1 MVEQSGTALLLEQI
15 CNHHEDKIM
24 PLGAFKAA
32 LMGTAG
38 VSTGDVVLLHD
49 TDYSNAA
56 SASITSGIDSTY
68 GEYIFKFYNINPA
81 TDNTTFHF
89 QVNATDG
96 ADYNDSAITSTYFR
110 VLHDE
115 ADSDT
120 TLAYLASADQ
130 AQGTAFQILARELG
144 NGADESGAGE
154 LHLFNPSST
163 TYVKHFYA
171 TMQVY
176 RQDNYTANLY
186 VAGYIN
192 DTTAIDDIQF
202 KMSSGNLDGTIK
214 MWGVK

>member
-1 MVEQSGTALLLEQI
+1 
-15 CNHHEDKIM
+15 M

-38 VSTGDVVLLHD
+38 VSTENIVLLHD
-49 TDYSNAA
+49 TDYSNVAT
-56 SASITSGIDSTY
+56 ASITSGITSTY

-81 TDNTTFHF
+81 TDSTDFAF

-96 ADYNDSAITSTYFR
+96 ADYNDSAITSTWFR

-115 ADSDT
+115 ADSAT
-120 TLAYLASADQ
+120 ALAYLGNGHQ

-163 TYVKHFYA
+163 TYAKHFYA
-171 TMQVY
+171 TMQIY
-176 RQDNYTANLY
+176 KQDNYSANLY
-186 VAGYIN
+186 AAGYIN

-202 KMSSGNLDGTIK
+202 KMSSGNFDGTIK

>member
-1 MVEQSGTALLLEQI
+1 
-15 CNHHEDKIM
+15 M

-38 VSTGDVVLLHD
+38 VSTADVVLLHD

-81 TDNTTFHF
+81 TDGAEFMF

-96 ADYNDSAITSTYFR
+96 ADYNDSAITSTFFYA
-110 VLHDE
+110 VHSED
-115 ADSDT
+115 DT
-120 TLAYLASADQ
+120 TAAGLSYHTDHDQ
-130 AQGTAFQILARELG
+130 AQGTAFQHLAYDIG
-144 NGADESGAGE
+144 NGADESCAGE

-163 TYVKHFYA
+163 TYVKHFYS
-171 TMQVY
+171 
-176 RQDNYTANLY
+176 RLSNYYNDSGEKNPF

-202 KMSSGNLDGTIK
+202 KMNTGNIDAGTIK